1 MIIFRTYVKQFKKFS
16 SRIFF
21 GNWSKIFLFQF
32 IIILLSIQVA
42 YGQESNVNL
51 EMKNVSIKQVL
62 KRIEQQSDFIFT
74 YNSKLID
81 VDEAIDVA
89 FRNTAL
95 LDALE
100 EIFKNQ
106 EVNFVFNDQ
115 LIIITKNISDE
126 VIPPSERV
134 ITGTV
139 SDKNGNPLPGA
150 TIVAKNTQ
158 VGVSSD
164 INGAYSIA
172 IPPDVD
178 VLVYSFIGM
187 EAREVAIA
195 DRVEINIVL
204 QDEVTSL
211 EEIVVVGYGTQKK
224 VTVTGSVAAIS
235 GAEILETKA
244 ANLANSLTGRVPGL
258 VINSRGGE
266 PGADNAQVL
275 IRGIGTTGDNSPLY
289 VIDGIANRGS
299 FERLNP
305 DDIESISVLKD
316 ASASIYGAQ
325 AANGVILITTKR
337 GATGEPRFTYSS
349 TYSISQPTRRP
360 HLSNALQY
368 LTWIDEQNER
378 NGRPT
383 EYKDI
388 IREYREGTNDPA
400 KWADT
405 DWWAEVMDVWTPQQ
419 QQNISLTG
427 GSEKVKYYLSGQ
439 YLDQD
444 ATYIGKAFGYK
455 QYNVRS
461 NIDAQVSKHLKIGF
475 DLSGRRGEKTGA
487 TQSTD
492 ALIRQVF
499 VQAPFESPYYPNGLV
514 VKTSNGN
521 PINFVNGNSGSI
533 NTRNNFIDTKFSF
546 QLDMPFITEGLYV
559 SGYGALDY
567 YTTFQKKLTR
577 PYDQYLLNE
586 ATGEY
591 VNYVDQTGTATLWQ
605 ESREELNRTLHLR
618 VGYER
623 TFDSHTVN
631 LFAAYEQYTHHGEFF
646 NAYRRDL
653 VTPDLPYLFAGSDEG
668 QNNSGMGFQSARKN
682 YFGRI
687 NYNYQEKYL
696 LEFTLRYDGSE
707 NFQEEKRYGLFPG
720 VSLGWRLTEEPF
732 FSSDLLSSLKIRA
745 SWGQLGN
752 DKVPNFQYLQ
762 FYNLSYS
769 HIFGEDKLRTLGL
782 TPGTTPNPNITWET
796 AEKSNIGVDFA
807 FRKYLR
813 GTIEFFHTKRSDI
826 LTPRNASIPVYTG
839 MTLPDENI
847 GQVKNQGVELDLR
860 HHNNISAINYSIGG
874 QVTFAKSEILFI
886 DEADN
891 IPDYQRRTGNPIDYI
906 LIYEADGL
914 YQDQDEIDASAHFA
928 DAKPGDVKFIDKSG
942 DGKIDA
948 DDKIILENS
957 PTPKLVYGIPL
968 DVNWK
973 NLSLNIFIQGQA
985 MAQTIY
991 RPWDINQQSV
1001 YFEERWISKRLTPD
1015 AIYPAAYDMSSS
1027 SIQNESTIWVK
1038 DNSFL
1043 RFKNIQLSYNFTD
1056 KLLERISLSSM
1067 SVYVSGHNLFFIYD
1081 KVKFNDPES
1090 TSKTGWYYP
1099 QQRLLSAGLSVT
1111 F

>member
-1 MIIFRTYVKQFKKFS
+1 MIIFRTYLKRFKELFG
-16 SRIFF
+16 RIFF
-21 GNWSKIFLFQF
+21 GNWNKSFLFQF
-32 IIILLSIQVA
+32 IIILLLIQA
-42 YGQESNVNL
+42 SYGQETNLNL
-51 EMKNVSIKQVL
+51 ELKNVPIKQVL
-62 KRIEQQSDFIFT
+62 KSIEQQSDLIFT

-81 VDEAIDVA
+81 VDEIIDVE
-89 FRNTAL
+89 FRNISL
-95 LDALE
+95 LNALE

-106 EVNFVFNDQ
+106 KVNFVFSDQ
-115 LIIITKNISDE
+115 LIIITKNISDA
-126 VIPPSERV
+126 VTRQKERV

-139 SDKNGNPLPGA
+139 SDKNGNPLPGV
-150 TIVAKNTQ
+150 TIVARNTQ
-158 VGVSSD
+158 VGASSD
-164 INGAYSIA
+164 INGAYSIT
-172 IPPDVD
+172 IPPDAD
-178 VLVYSFIGM
+178 VLVFSFIGM
-187 EAREVAIA
+187 ETREVAIN
-195 DRVEINIVL
+195 DRDEINIVL
-204 QDEVTSL
+204 QDEITSL

-224 VTVTGSVAAIS
+224 LTVTGSVAAIS

-337 GATGEPRFTYSS
+337 GATGEPQFTYSN
-349 TYSISQPTRRP
+349 TFSISQPTRRP
-360 HLSNALQY
+360 YLSDALQY

-378 NGRPT
+378 NGRPA

-388 IREYREGTNDPA
+388 IRDYRNGTNDPA
-400 KWADT
+400 KWANT

-419 QQNISLTG
+419 QQNISLSG
-427 GSEKVKYYLSGQ
+427 GTEKIQYYLSGQ
-439 YLDQD
+439 YLNQD
-444 ATYIGKAFGYK
+444 ATYIGSDYGYK

-461 NIDAQVSKHLKIGF
+461 NIDAQVSKNLKIGF
-475 DLSGRRGEKTGA
+475 DLSGRAGEKVGA

-492 ALIRQVF
+492 ALIRQIF

-521 PINFVNGNSGSI
+521 PINLVNGNSGSTNI
-533 NTRNNFIDTKFSF
+533 QNNYIDTKFSF
-546 QLDMPFITEGLYV
+546 KLDLPFLTEGLYV

-567 YTTFQKKLTR
+567 YTTFQKKITK

-586 ATGEY
+586 ETGDY
-591 VNYVDQTGTATLWQ
+591 VNYIDQTGSTTLFQQSQ
-605 ESREELNRTLHLR
+605 EEINNTLHFR
-618 VGYER
+618 VGYEK
-623 TFDSHTVN
+623 TINNHSIN
-631 LFAAYEQYTHHGEFF
+631 AFAAYEQYSHKGEFF
-646 NAYRRDL
+646 NAYRMNL
-653 VTPDLPYLFAGSDEG
+653 VSPDLPYLFTGSDQG
-668 QNNSGMGFQSARKN
+668 QNNTGQGFQSARKN

-687 NYNYQEKYL
+687 NYNFEEKYL
-696 LEFTLRYDGSE
+696 VEFTLRYDGSE
-707 NFQEEKRYGLFPG
+707 NFIKERRYGLFPG
-720 VSLGWRLTEEPF
+720 VSFGWRLTEEPF
-732 FSSDLLSSLKIRA
+732 FNSDRLSNLKLRA

-762 FYNLSYS
+762 FYNLSNSY
-769 HIFGEDKLRTLGL
+769 IFGEDKSRTLGL

-807 FRKYLR
+807 FHNILR
-813 GTIEFFHTKRSDI
+813 GTIELFHTKRSDI

-839 MTLPDENI
+839 MILPDENI
-847 GQVKNQGVELDLR
+847 GEVKNQGFEFDLKHFNKFR
-860 HHNNISAINYSIGG
+860 SINYNIGG
-874 QVTFAKSEILFI
+874 QFTYAKSEIIFI
-886 DEADN
+886 DEAEN

-906 LIYEADGL
+906 LIYEADGI
-914 YQDQDEIDASAHFA
+914 YQNWEEIGASAHFA
-928 DAKPGDVKFIDKSG
+928 DAKPGDVKFIDKND
-942 DGKIDA
+942 DGTIDA
-948 DDKIILENS
+948 NDKIILNNS
-957 PTPKLVYGIPL
+957 PTPKIVYGISF
-968 DVNWK
+968 DASWK
-973 NLSLNIFIQGQA
+973 NFSLNIFLQGQA

-1001 YFEERWISKRLTPD
+1001 YFEERWISERTTPN
-1015 AIYPAAYDMSSS
+1015 ATYPAAYDMSSS
-1027 SIQNESTIWVK
+1027 SIQNESTIWIK

-1056 KLLERISLSSM
+1056 RILERSALKAF
-1067 SVYVSGHNLFFIYD
+1067 SVFISGHNLFFIYD

>member
-1 MIIFRTYVKQFKKFS
+1 MIISRAFVKRFLLFLS
-16 SRIFF
+16 SIFQ
-21 GNWSKIFLFQF
+21 GIWRKLFLFQ
-32 IIILLSIQVA
+32 IIMLFLSLQA
-42 YGQESNVNL
+42 SFGQETGVNL
-51 EMKNVSIKQVL
+51 ELKNVSIKQVL
-62 KRIEQQSDFIFT
+62 KSIEQQTDFIFT

-81 VDEAIDVA
+81 VEEIVDVE
-89 FRNTAL
+89 FRNKSL

-100 EIFKNQ
+100 NIFKNQ
-106 EVNFVFNDQ
+106 KVNFVFSDQ
-115 LIIITKNISDE
+115 LIIITKNITDQ
-126 VIPPSERV
+126 VNQLSERV
-134 ITGTV
+134 IRGTV
-139 SDKNGNPLPGA
+139 SDSDGNPLPGA

-164 INGAYSIA
+164 INGAYSIT
-172 IPPDVD
+172 IPPDAD
-178 VLVYSFIGM
+178 VLVFSFIGM
-187 EAREVAIA
+187 ETREVVIG
-195 DRVEINIVL
+195 DREEINIIL
-204 QDEVTSL
+204 QDEITSL

-235 GAEILETKA
+235 GTKLLETKS

-337 GATGEPRFTYSS
+337 GSTGKPRFSYSS
-349 TYSISQPTRRP
+349 TFSISQPTRRP

-383 EYKDI
+383 EYQDI
-388 IREYREGTNDPA
+388 IKEYERGTNDPA

-405 DWWAEVMDVWTPQQ
+405 DWWSEVMDVWTPQQ
-419 QQNISLTG
+419 QHNISLTG
-427 GSEKVKYYLSGQ
+427 GSENVKYYLSGQ

-444 ATYIGKAFGYK
+444 ATYIGNAFGYK

-521 PINFVNGNSGSI
+521 PINLVNGNSGST
-533 NTRNNFIDTKFSF
+533 NTRNNYIDTKFSF

-567 YTTFQKKLTR
+567 YTTFQKKLTK

-586 ATGEY
+586 VTGEY
-591 VNYVDQTGTATLWQ
+591 INYVNQTGTTTLLQ
-605 ESREELNRTLHLR
+605 ESREELNRTFHLR

-623 TFDSHTVN
+623 TFDSHNLN
-631 LFAAYEQYTHHGEFF
+631 LFAAYEQYTHNGEFF

-653 VTPDLPYLFAGSDEG
+653 VTPDLPYLFTGSDEG

-687 NYNYQEKYL
+687 NYNYLEKYL
-696 LEFTLRYDGSE
+696 VEFTLRYDGSE
-707 NFQEEKRYGLFPG
+707 NFRKEMRYGLFPG
-720 VSLGWRLTEEPF
+720 VSLGWRITEEPF
-732 FSSDLLSSLKIRA
+732 FNSDLLSSLKFRA

-769 HIFGEDKLRTLGL
+769 YIFGEDKLRTLGL

-796 AEKSNIGVDFA
+796 AEKSNFGVDFA
-807 FRKYLR
+807 FKKYLR
-813 GTIEFFHTKRSDI
+813 GTIEFFHTRRSDI

-847 GQVKNQGVELDLR
+847 GQVKNQGIEIDLQ
-860 HHNNISAINYSIGG
+860 HHNNIGSVNYSIGG
-874 QVTFAKSEILFI
+874 QVTYAKSEILFI
-886 DEADN
+886 DEAEN
-891 IPDYQRRTGNPIDYI
+891 IPEYQRRTGNPIDYI
-906 LIYEADGL
+906 LIYEADGI
-914 YQDQDEIDASAHFA
+914 YQDQDEIDASVHFA
-928 DAKPGDVKFIDKSG
+928 DAKPGDVKFVDRND

-948 DDKIILENS
+948 DDKIILEDS

-968 DVNWK
+968 DASWK
-973 NLSLNIFIQGQA
+973 NFSLNIFIQGQA

-1001 YFEERWISKRLTPD
+1001 YFEERWVSKRLTPD

-1043 RFKNIQLSYNFTD
+1043 RFKNIQLSYNFPD
-1056 KLLERISLSSM
+1056 KILEKINLESLRA
-1067 SVYVSGHNLFFIYD
+1067 YISGHNLFFIYD

-1099 QQRLLSAGLSVT
+1099 QQRLVSAGLSIT